1 MGSETEEKATN
12 SVSTQLATL
21 VPSFDP
27 SKDDLEQY
35 AQKIEMLADVW
46 PSDKLNELAT
56 RLILNSTGAAFQKLQ
71 LQKSVILTGTKAGIQ
86 SIVTILGG
94 QWGKVNLEKKYETV
108 EKALFRCTQR
118 GDETND
124 SYLAR
129 TDIYW
134 TELLSK
140 KTSLEEI
147 QAYVVLR
154 GSLLSQEDKKKVI
167 LESDAAGKGVLAIDK
182 VNQSVRMLG
191 SGFFHEMVGL
201 KKSKGKVYDATA
213 LFSEETDEAEG
224 TAFTM
229 EDPSEEEMLEM
240 LLQEGDED
248 AAFICDYETAITE
261 AIQDD
266 PELASALNAYT
277 EARKRLSDRAK
288 NRGFWPLG
296 NSKGRGKG
304 FKGRGKGAF
313 KGARKSL
320 QQRIME
326 SSCRICGKRGHWKA
340 ECPDRPR
347 SSGSAAPS
355 TAATMTT
362 MIESAPAE
370 TIDELLPLEFM
381 QLPVASEATLDE
393 EPNQQVASAFTM
405 IFRGK
410 KYYNLGNPR
419 KENKMSGV
427 DNNRLSGK
435 HDIAELR
442 NECPVRESIRRFPV
456 SKALPKANQVHL
468 AHDEMALFATHGSF
482 GILDT
487 GATKSVIGS
496 ALVPE
501 LLRSLHPKVRDK
513 VQRCKCRVTFRFGN
527 QGLLDSNHAIVI
539 PIGNLGLKI
548 AVVQGHTPLLLS
560 NTLLRALKSSID
572 VNSSSL
578 HSPVFGKPIKMQLN
592 SRGLFLVD
600 LNELVQSALKLSTA
614 AETFANCDNV
624 EAASENKQDPS
635 ERSGNLNQIS
645 HATPMPIP
653 CHTPHKSF
661 TGESP
666 PQKTVSFNFMTQIHR
681 SRLPNSL
688 MRSMRNKSQSPIAN
702 RLVQVTHR
710 SSHLISVPTPK
721 MSLADRFERALERS
735 QTYAQGD
742 SMEEFKSLS
751 FEEKCQQTVTFG
763 KTHVGRNFLDM
774 YHNEPKWMK
783 WFLRTYESSQ
793 KLDHMKLRHFVQ
805 IMLEQEEKGETLPT
819 LAMTEPALQMPMFAK
834 AKARPRDQAPVHHLP
849 EEMNQHQAMQPDA
862 DDWSLASMA
871 PEPNEMITALQ
882 ARMGHM
888 ENAMTEVLNHIRQ
901 N

>member
-1 MGSETEEKATN
+1 MSSETEEKATT

-35 AQKIEMLADVW
+35 AQKIEMLAEIW

-56 RLILNSTGAAFQKLQ
+56 RLILNSSGAAFQKLQ
-71 LQKSVILTGTKAGIQ
+71 LQKSVILTGTKDGIQ
-86 SIVTILGG
+86 AIVTILGG
-94 QWGKVNLEKKYETV
+94 QWGKVNLERKYETV

-213 LFSEETDEAEG
+213 LFSEETDDAEG

-229 EDPSEEEMLEM
+229 EEPSEEDMLEM

-248 AAFICDYETAITE
+248 AAFISDYETAMTE

-370 TIDELLPLEFM
+370 TIDEFLPLEFM

-393 EPNQQVASAFTM
+393 EPNPQVASAFTM

-410 KYYNLGNPR
+410 KYYNLGNPS
-419 KENKMSGV
+419 KQDKMSGV
-427 DNNRLSGK
+427 DNNKLSGK

-442 NECPVRESIRRFPV
+442 NECPVRESDRRFPV

-468 AHDEMALFATHGSF
+468 AHDEVALFATHGSF

-487 GATKSVIGS
+487 GAAKSVIGS
-496 ALVPE
+496 ALLPE
-501 LLRSLHPKVRDK
+501 LLRSLNPKVRNK
-513 VQRCKCRVTFRFGN
+513 VQRCKCSVTFRFGN

-560 NTLLRALKSSID
+560 NTLLRAFKSSID
-572 VNSSSL
+572 ISSSSL
-578 HSPVFGKPIKMQLN
+578 HSPVFGKPIKLHLN

-614 AETFANCDNV
+614 AETFANCDNT
-624 EAASENKQDPS
+624 EAGSENKQDPTD
-635 ERSGNLNQIS
+635 RSGNLNQD
-645 HATPMPIP
+645 TQVTTMPI
-653 CHTPHKSF
+653 TRNMLHKQNS
-661 TGESP
+661 GKP
-666 PQKTVSFNFMTQIHR
+666 PNPKTVSFQFQ
-681 SRLPNSL
+681 
-688 MRSMRNKSQSPIAN
+688 
-702 RLVQVTHR
+702 
-710 SSHLISVPTPK
+710 
-721 MSLADRFERALERS
+721 
-735 QTYAQGD
+735 D
-742 SMEEFKSLS
+742 SAP
-751 FEEKCQQTVTFG
+751 Q
-763 KTHVGRNFLDM
+763 
-774 YHNEPKWMK
+774 
-783 WFLRTYESSQ
+783 
-793 KLDHMKLRHFVQ
+793 VQ
-805 IMLEQEEKGETLPT
+805 I
-819 LAMTEPALQMPMFAK
+819 
-834 AKARPRDQAPVHHLP
+834 
-849 EEMNQHQAMQPDA
+849 
-862 DDWSLASMA
+862 
-871 PEPNEMITALQ
+871 
-882 ARMGHM
+882 
-888 ENAMTEVLNHIRQ
+888 
-901 N
+901 